1 MRFPWLKSTALA
13 VFASS
18 LTIATTANPAL
29 ARPRDESQMERPAWS
44 SRAAREMRE
53 ESQNSRQTPPRQTQ
67 RSSADRSATGWQAPQ
82 RSGHDWQ
89 RDTRGRD
96 PRRDRDP
103 VPAWQNSARERSQT
117 YRSHERYR
125 PQESYRSP
133 EQSRLPANP
142 RPAIRSWSHDRDRDR
157 DYRTSDRW
165 NRDWRRDTRYDWR
178 SHRNRY
184 HQNYRVERYRSPS
197 FGYRYAPLSIGFR
210 LSRPFYAQSYWIDDP
225 WRYRLPDV
233 YGPYQW
239 VRYYDDVLLVDTFNG
254 EVVDVIRDFFW

>member
-1 MRFPWLKSTALA
+1 MKARWSARRGRPAPRVRCERKAKTLGRPHPARRNA
-13 VFASS
+13 VRLTVLLPVGKRPSDQDMTGNAIRAAETRVVIETRCQLGKILPAS
-18 LTIATTANPAL
+18 A
-29 ARPRDESQMERPAWS
+29 ARPIAHMNAIARKNPTARQNK
-44 SRAAREMRE
+44 AAC
-53 ESQNSRQTPPRQTQ
+53 
-67 RSSADRSATGWQAPQ
+67 
-82 RSGHDWQ
+82 
-89 RDTRGRD
+89 
-96 PRRDRDP
+96 
-103 VPAWQNSARERSQT
+103 
-117 YRSHERYR
+117 
-125 PQESYRSP
+125 
-133 EQSRLPANP
+133 PANP